1 MTPMDVCAAPL
12 VDDML
17 RAMREQEVV
26 HAIRAA
32 DLAENVNL
40 EHRCKVVAWL
50 VKAFHVVNFDDA
62 ILYGCVQL
70 ADRYLVGCGKYVSG
84 STLQGV
90 VMACLC
96 STLKLQTA
104 DCLTYSVPTLL
115 SHITHNQISL
125 DRVLRVERDVL
136 MGVDFAVTVPTVQN
150 FLDALAVRVMGTAG
164 SWVGLHMTRPQE
176 AVVGGPAEARPKFWH
191 LADFLCQLTLLNH
204 VFCERP
210 GSLLASSALILS
222 VWALDA
228 PQNFKAMLLEDI
240 GLVWSVKRK
249 EDLTQL
255 HTTVADLQEEW
266 TTATA
271 ARTAMEAGEIPTCAP
286 VVEKFSAPDRHEV
299 AKIPAPAQPIR
310 FRA

>member
-1 MTPMDVCAAPL
+1 MTPVDVCAAPL

-17 RAMREQEVV
+17 RAMQKQEVL
-26 HAIRAA
+26 HSISAA
-32 DLAENVNL
+32 VLAEKVNL
-40 EHRCKVVAWL
+40 EHRRKVVAWL

-70 ADRYLVGCGKYVSG
+70 ADRYMVGCGQCVSG
-84 STLQGV
+84 STLQSV

-104 DCLTYSVPTLL
+104 DRLSYSVPTLL
-115 SHITHNQISL
+115 SHITNNKMSL

-136 MGVDFAVTVPTVQN
+136 VGLQFNVTVPIMPN
-150 FLDALAVRVMGTAG
+150 WLDALSVRIKGASSGWSGALV
-164 SWVGLHMTRPQE
+164 
-176 AVVGGPAEARPKFWH
+176 EARPKFWH

-222 VWALDA
+222 VWALEA
-228 PQNFKAMLLEDI
+228 PQNVKAMLLEDI
-240 GLVWSVKRK
+240 SLVWNVKRK
-249 EDLTQL
+249 EDFTQL
-255 HTTVADLQEEW
+255 TAAVQDLQEEW
-266 TTATA
+266 KLAALAHAATVH
-271 ARTAMEAGEIPTCAP
+271 GETPTCAP
-286 VVEKFSAPDRHEV
+286 VVEKFSAVDRHEV
-299 AKIPAPAQPIR
+299 AKLPALAQPVR

>member
-1 MTPMDVCAAPL
+1 
-12 VDDML
+12 ML
-17 RAMREQEVV
+17 RAMREQEMV

-125 DRVLRVERDVL
+125 DRVLKVEREVL
-136 MGVDFAVTVPTVQN
+136 MGVNFAVTVPTVQN
-150 FLDALAVRVMGTAG
+150 FLDSFSVRLMGTTG
-164 SWVGLHMTRPQE
+164 PWTGLLTTRAQE
-176 AVVGGPAEARPKFWH
+176 AVVGGPAEVRPKFWH

-204 VFCERP
+204 TFCERP
-210 GSLLASSALILS
+210 GSLLASAALILS
-222 VWALDA
+222 VWGLDA
-228 PQNFKAMLLEDI
+228 PQNFKSMLLEDI
-240 GLVWSVKRK
+240 GLVWSSKRK
-249 EDLTQL
+249 EDCTQL
-255 HTTVADLQEEW
+255 TVMVQELQGEW
-266 TTATA
+266 QTASA
-271 ARTAMEAGEIPTCAP
+271 ARTAMEAGETPTCAP
-286 VVEKFSAPDRHEV
+286 VVEKFSASDRHEV
-299 AKIPAPAQPIR
+299 AKIAAPGQPIR
-310 FRA
+310 FRL

>member
-1 MTPMDVCAAPL
+1 MGQMDVCAASL

-17 RAMREQEVV
+17 RAMRQQEVV
-26 HAIRAA
+26 HAVRAA

-96 STLKLQTA
+96 TTLKLQTA
-104 DCLTYSVPTLL
+104 DSLTYSVPTLL

-136 MGVDFAVTVPTVQN
+136 VGVNFAVTVPTMQN
-150 FLDALAVRVMGTAG
+150 FLDALAVRCMGNSMNWGG
-164 SWVGLHMTRPQE
+164 SATTRPQE
-176 AVVGGPAEARPKFWH
+176 SVVGGPAEVRPKFWH

-204 VFCERP
+204 LFCERP

-228 PQNFKAMLLEDI
+228 PQNIKAILLEDI
-240 GLVWSVKRK
+240 SLVWNTKRK
-249 EDLTQL
+249 EDFTQL
-255 HTTVADLQEEW
+255 TAAVQDLQEEW
-266 TTATA
+266 KLAVLAHTAIVHGDT
-271 ARTAMEAGEIPTCAP
+271 PTCAP
-286 VVEKFSAPDRHEV
+286 VVEKFSAVDRHEV
-299 AKIPAPAQPIR
+299 AKLPALAQPVR